1 MVSVHNSSL
10 FDELREDAMSNLPDN
25 GNNEPLYDELDDQF
39 EEDLNIQSPR
49 MNRLN
54 MQKMQS
60 SASNYFANKTSPQSN
75 NIKCPLRKINAID
88 VTFLVL
94 LGFCD
99 PVPKNNRLI
108 FG

>member
-60 SASNYFANKTSPQSN
+60 SASNYFANKTSPQS
-75 NIKCPLRKINAID
+75 LQHKILMSRLFD
-88 VTFLVL
+88 LFFSFL
-94 LGFCD
+94 GE
-99 PVPKNNRLI
+99 KH
-108 FG
+108 